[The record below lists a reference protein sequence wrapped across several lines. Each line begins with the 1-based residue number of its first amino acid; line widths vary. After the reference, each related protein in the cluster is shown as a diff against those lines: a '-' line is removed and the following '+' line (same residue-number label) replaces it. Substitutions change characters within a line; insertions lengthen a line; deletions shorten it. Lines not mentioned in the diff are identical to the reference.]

1 MRHNKFSIKDNLMIF
16 MLLVLFSFRF
26 IPQKIQVIIMAISV
40 IIAVYFALKLKT
52 KNYSIEYILVFI
64 LFAISM
70 FILLIEDLIKI
81 KFNQFIVYEP
91 YLMILLGL
99 LFSSVAIIIFIV
111 IFKSGDKEK
120 IKKLILPSIC
130 LIVVA
135 SLYFYF
141 WIDVIIKG

>member
-26 IPQKIQVIIMAISV
+26 IPQKIQVIIMVISV